1 MTTSQNTVSDV
12 SHNADEDGVIPESMQ
27 QVTYLNEE
35 FGTWG
40 FYGCEAD
47 IYDTQQEAY
56 DAYLQTL

>member
-1 MTTSQNTVSDV
+1 MKNPNNTATATEND
-12 SHNADEDGVIPESMQ
+12 VIPESMQ
-27 QVTYLNEE
+27 EVTYLNEE
-35 FGTWG
+35 YGTWG

>member
-1 MTTSQNTVSDV
+1 MKNPNNTATATEND
-12 SHNADEDGVIPESMQ
+12 VIPESMQ
-27 QVTYLNEE
+27 GVTYLNEE
-35 FGTWG
+35 YGTWG